1 MTREPLTPAC
11 HEPRRS
17 PRGPAKVESE
27 LMPNHPTKAARAG
40 RAWRA
45 RGLACLSAALLSGCA
60 VGPDFVAPPAPPV
73 KGFLPGTA
81 KTGAPDEHMAV
92 GADIPGQWW
101 EVYHSPALKTLVERA
116 LKQNADLEAA
126 QAALR
131 AARENGIATRGAL
144 FPTVSAGFN
153 PTAGRVGSDLSSPL
167 ASGAQTY
174 SLTTAQLTVAYS
186 PDVFGLTRRTIE
198 SADAQTRLARFQ
210 LEAAYLALTSN
221 VVNAAVQEASLRA
234 QIEATHKIIAAE
246 TELLNVLR
254 RQFNLGQAAVADM
267 LAQEAALAQAEQ
279 TLPPLE
285 KALGLNRD
293 LLTALTGQYS
303 SDEITE
309 KFALES
315 LQLPHALPVSL
326 PSALVQ
332 HRPDIRA
339 AEANLNSASALIGVA
354 IANRLPLVSLTA
366 QTGSSAANLANLFV
380 PATAFYALGG
390 NVTQTIFDAGTLLHR
405 QKQAEAE
412 FDQAYAQY
420 RSTVIGA
427 FQNVADALRA
437 IEADA
442 RAEKAAKTAETAA
455 AKSLA
460 VVRKQLE
467 YGQISTIALLNAQQ
481 TYNQAVLALVQAK
494 AGRYSDTAALFQALG
509 GGWWNR
515 PPPPGET
522 W

>member
-1 MTREPLTPAC
+1 
-11 HEPRRS
+11 
-17 PRGPAKVESE
+17 
-27 LMPNHPTKAARAG
+27 MPNHPTKAARAG

-131 AARENGIATRGAL
+131 AARENGKAVRGAL

-153 PTAGRVGSDLSSPL
+153 PIAGRTGSDLSSPL

-390 NVTQTIFDAGTLLHR
+390 NVTQTIFDAGTLLKPMRARKKR
-405 QKQAEAE
+405 QKLRKPPRPRAS
-412 FDQAYAQY
+412 
-420 RSTVIGA
+420 RSSASSSNTAKSAPLPCSTHSRPIIRRCSLSFRQKPA
-427 FQNVADALRA
+427 A
-437 IEADA
+437 IPTPPPSS
-442 RAEKAAKTAETAA
+442 KPSAA
-455 AKSLA
+455 A
-460 VVRKQLE
+460 
-467 YGQISTIALLNAQQ
+467 G
-481 TYNQAVLALVQAK
+481 
-494 AGRYSDTAALFQALG
+494 GTAP
-509 GGWWNR
+509 R
-515 PPPPGET
+515 PPERPGKPGANPASGELDVRNRRDRPT
-522 W
+522 